1 MKEKRMTSPER
12 RRLRQRKKANTNT
25 FLSTYKLAVIVIVI
39 VAAVFFGYRGRQY
52 YLQYQDMQSMLQQEK
67 ELRDENE
74 RLHQRKDSLNDKEE
88 IAKQA
93 REQFGLVKPGEV
105 PYRK

>member
-1 MKEKRMTSPER
+1 M
-12 RRLRQRKKANTNT
+12 
-25 FLSTYKLAVIVIVI
+25 IVI
-39 VAAVFFGYRGRQY
+39 VAAVFLGYRGRQY